1 MSIQPISSTT
11 VSFSGKEKYT
21 DKGNSYKS
29 SSTAKEPSERTKKIV
44 SSFKTTV
51 ALIGAGIT
59 AATTLIGKFIDVDI
73 SSKRAKA
80 ADIANPIPHISP
92 VRK

>member
-29 SSTAKEPSERTKKIV
+29 SSIAKVIGF
-44 SSFKTTV
+44 SSGV
-51 ALIGAGIT
+51 ALAGG
-59 AATTLIGKFIDVDI
+59 LM
-73 SSKRAKA
+73 
-80 ADIANPIPHISP
+80 
-92 VRK
+92 

>member
-1 MSIQPISSTT
+1 MIEGYNEA
-11 VSFSGKEKYT
+11 GKSLNDVMKRVVKRDE
-21 DKGNSYKS
+21 NNVIMP
-29 SSTAKEPSERTKKIV
+29 AKEPSERTKKIV